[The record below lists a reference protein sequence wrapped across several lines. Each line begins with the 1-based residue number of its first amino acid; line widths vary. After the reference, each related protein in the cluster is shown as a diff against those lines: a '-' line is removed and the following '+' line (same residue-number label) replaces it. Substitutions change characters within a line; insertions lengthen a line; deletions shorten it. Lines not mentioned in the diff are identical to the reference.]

1 MKATAPRIGRFV
13 LHAFL
18 WLPVGFAIWYFTV
31 PLHSA
36 IAGRMAWLL
45 MAIMNGGLV
54 SSVEQ
59 PAAHLIFVTTL
70 QVQAAGGPA
79 LVTPEVDPLLYTY
92 GLAFFLALALAS
104 RAPWRRIL
112 AGVAML
118 LPFQAFSI
126 AFDCLAQVAFRMGP
140 DVSAAAGFAGWQVEA
155 VALGYQVGTL
165 MLPTL
170 MPVIVWAVVSP
181 AFFAYMRSIESTKGD
196 IGDEGIASRH

>member
-1 MKATAPRIGRFV
+1 MKPAAPRIGRFV

-18 WLPVGFAIWYFTV
+18 WLPVGFAVWYFTV
-31 PLHSA
+31 PFHSA
-36 IAGRMAWLL
+36 IAGRLAWLL
-45 MAIMNGGLV
+45 MSVMKGGLV

-59 PAAHLIFVTTL
+59 PATDLVFVTAL
-70 QVQAAGGPA
+70 QVQAAGGHAA
-79 LVTPEVDPLLYTY
+79 LITPEVNPLIYTY

-104 RAPWRRIL
+104 RAPWRQIL

-126 AFDCLAQVAFRMGP
+126 AFDCLAQVGFRMGP

-155 VALGYQVGTL
+155 IALGYQVGTL

-170 MPVIVWAVVSP
+170 MPVIIWAILCSAHLGLFGP
-181 AFFAYMRSIESTKGD
+181 RSRPTLAGSAIL
-196 IGDEGIASRH
+196 